1 VRIAIVTL
9 FPDMFRGFLS
19 HGIVSGAIQASHIDV
34 RLVNPRDFADDK
46 HRTVDDAPYGG
57 FPGMVLKPEPISRA
71 IEAAAAEIAAAR
83 ARVVMTSPQGALLD
97 QAAVTRL
104 AAEPGLVIVSGRY
117 KGIDER
123 VREKLV
129 DEEISIGD
137 YVLSGGE
144 LAAMVIVDAVARLQP
159 GALGDPD
166 SAKTDSFFEGI
177 LDSGYYTRPEVW
189 RGARVPSV
197 LLSGHHDE
205 VRRWRRREALRR
217 TLARRP
223 DLLTAAPLNA
233 EDRAILDELG
243 RERHERHDAPRAR
256 HAGAGDG
263 TNDETNEDSIQEG
276 R

>member
-1 VRIAIVTL
+1 MKIAIVTL
-9 FPDMFRGFLS
+9 FPEMFRGFLS
-19 HGIVSGAIQASHIDV
+19 HGIVSGAIQASHLDV
-34 RLVNPRDFADDK
+34 RLVNPRDFTEDK
-46 HRTVDDAPYGG
+46 HRTVDDSPYGG

-71 IEAAAAEIAAAR
+71 IEAAAAGIAAPPAPR
-83 ARVVMTSPQGALLD
+83 ARVVMTSPQGALFD
-97 QAAVTRL
+97 QAAATRL
-104 AAEPGLVIVSGRY
+104 AAGPGLVIVSGRY
-117 KGIDER
+117 KGVDER

-189 RGARVPSV
+189 RGERVPSV

-223 DLLTAAPLNA
+223 ELLAAAPLNA
-233 EDRAILDELG
+233 EDRAVLEDLG
-243 RERHERHDAPRAR
+243 RETHDTPGAR
-256 HAGAGDG
+256 HARAGDG
-263 TNDETNEDSIQEG
+263 TKDTTNEDSIREG